1 MITGRKRPP
10 VERTSTM
17 RVLLAED
24 NPRLSTLISEGL
36 AEEGF
41 VLDCFSTLGQAKA
54 SVAIARY
61 DLLLVDLGMPDGD
74 GIAFIRSVR
83 RAGNMTPI
91 LVITA
96 RNGLGDRIGGLDS
109 GADDYLVKPFEMP
122 ELAARCRALLRRP
135 GGCLG
140 TVLNVGDL
148 TFDSV
153 EREVRIGGRLV
164 HLPPRELGLLE
175 CLMRRAVHVVS
186 KASLEEALYALS
198 SEVTPNALE
207 AAVSRLRRRFSAENA
222 NVVLHTAHGIGYM
235 LTPATERDGGA

>member
-1 MITGRKRPP
+1 
-10 VERTSTM
+10 M

-36 AEEGF
+36 AEQGF
-41 VLDCFSTLGQAKA
+41 VLDCFSTLTEAEESIA
-54 SVAIARY
+54 VARY

-74 GIAFIRSVR
+74 GVAFIRSIR
-83 RAGNMTPI
+83 RAGGTTPI

-96 RNGLGDRIGGLDS
+96 RNGLGDRVGGLDS

-140 TVLNVGDL
+140 TILSVGDL
-148 TFDSV
+148 AFDSV
-153 EREVRIGGRLV
+153 EREVRIGERV
-164 HLPPRELGLLE
+164 IRLPPRELGLLE
-175 CLMRRAVHVVS
+175 RPMRRAGHVVS

-198 SEVTPNALE
+198 SEVTPNAVE
-207 AAVSRLRRRFSAENA
+207 AAVSRLRRRLVAESA

-235 LTPATERDGGA
+235 ITPAVEQDDRA